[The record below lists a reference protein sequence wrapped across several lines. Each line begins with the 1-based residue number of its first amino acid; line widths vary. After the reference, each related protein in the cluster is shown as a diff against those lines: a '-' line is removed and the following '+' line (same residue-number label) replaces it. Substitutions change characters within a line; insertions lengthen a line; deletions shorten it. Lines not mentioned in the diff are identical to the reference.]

1 MDTVEGNKKSS
12 KVLLTIILEKTNFML
27 IRLLDKKNVKNVN
40 YSYDEIKGKLCNL
53 YYKIFRIIL
62 TDNGSELFD
71 PLHLEY
77 DFDTGTRKMKTSFH
91 KNL

>member
-40 YSYDEIKGKLCNL
+40 
-53 YYKIFRIIL
+53 
-62 TDNGSELFD
+62 
-71 PLHLEY
+71 
-77 DFDTGTRKMKTSFH
+77 
-91 KNL
+91 